1 MTGLVEQRLRSRE
14 ENPGESVP
22 PRDGRRAHKLGRRA
36 VVVGAGIGGLAA
48 GALAQYFAR
57 VDILERDQLA
67 ATVRSRSGTPQDRH
81 PHGLLAGGLRAL
93 DRIFPGFKSDLA
105 AAGAV
110 PVVVA
115 QDMQFERPDVGVL
128 PKRDFGI
135 SLLCAT
141 RPLIE
146 LLLRRRVEALENI

>member
-22 PRDGRRAHKLGRRA
+22 PRDGRRARKLGRRA
-36 VVVGAGIGGLAA
+36 VVVGAGIGGLAAA

-81 PHGLLAGGLRAL
+81 PHGLLTGGLRAST
-93 DRIFPGFKSDLA
+93 GFSRASRAISPQPALSPSRSRKTCNSNA
-105 AAGAV
+105 RMSASY
-110 PVVVA
+110 
-115 QDMQFERPDVGVL
+115 RS
-128 PKRDFGI
+128 GI
-135 SLLCAT
+135 SG
-141 RPLIE
+141 
-146 LLLRRRVEALENI
+146 